1 MSFFTEIITSPL
13 FIFIILLLILVL
25 SIVFGKNKIL
35 QGFSE
40 KSEGFVDFNI
50 TANMGDLVNIPQYS
64 ASVSVI
70 KLYDNL
76 YFDNKNGNLIEIDA
90 PAFHGSDT
98 HISMPTTP
106 YAEHISKPSN
116 DIISNASILL
126 ASPAGMN
133 YTNDLQMVET
143 DLKNIIQNP
152 ASHAMIE
159 NIKTDVQ
166 TIQSSPQ
173 AAIIMED
180 IKNVQASPQVAK
192 LMGDIQSIQSSPQV
206 AKLMNDV
213 QSGIQNNPSAH
224 QLQNDLTTTN
234 QDYAALIKT
243 PEGKS
248 FSQNLQKNNEPMTGM
263 TPALTPA
270 STPALTPTST
280 PALSSNQNNS
290 NKITNIYV
298 IDRNSL
304 VQTYAGNATNI
315 LPNYPS
321 AVSDSNFNFTY
332 ITRSK
337 NTDCYQVFYF
347 AWGSNT
353 FIHIFNQTKSQ
364 NIYSFLFDKD
374 GMTKEQSYF
383 NNGSFPTLPVLDNP
397 SLSSNPSDNTFV
409 ILPQYG
415 PGNKLYQL
423 NNLVAFDT
431 NNGNLILETPQSTQG
446 MTIYNR
452 YGNPITT
459 TNLSNIVDSVN
470 FTSWTKNIGQ
480 FMVVYI
486 ANQQNT
492 LVFVLT
498 NDSTQGIYKIVN
510 AVVFTPSG
518 PQNIFINKPMNGNM
532 SGNMYGTAAMPN
544 TGLNSSE
551 YWKWFW
557 YWNTTAN
564 NSVQNPGMLNIGGKN
579 FSEDYLLKTQIVP
592 PVCPGCATG
601 CPTCSNGN
609 HTSNISTPPSSYA
622 TPSSSYKGGPVS
634 SVLNNTVNTAGNVL
648 NNTVDAAGNIVTTTV
663 GAAENVANNAINT
676 IGSIGKGNATN
687 VSNIYTTN
695 SNGFNTLPVPTG
707 PNSNGTYAAGNL
719 NSVYQSTA
727 NNANTKTPI
736 DNYSAY
742 GALPSKGGNFIP
754 ITNDFSA
761 FRK

>member
-50 TANMGDLVNIPQYS
+50 TANMGDSVNIPQYS

-98 HISMPTTP
+98 PMSMPITP
-106 YAEHISKPSN
+106 SATPMSMPITPSATPMSMPITPSATPISTPSN
-116 DIISNASILL
+116 DIIANSSNLL
-126 ASPAGMN
+126 ASPEAMN
-133 YTNDLQMVET
+133 YTNDLQMVEK
-143 DLKNIIQNP
+143 DLKNIIQSP
-152 ASHAMIE
+152 ASHAMIQ

-166 TIQSSPQ
+166 SITSSPQ
-173 AAIIMED
+173 VD
-180 IKNVQASPQVAK
+180 K
-192 LMGDIQSIQSSPQV
+192 LMGD
-206 AKLMNDV
+206 L
-213 QSGIQNNPSAH
+213 QSGIQNNPSGQ
-224 QLQNDLTTTN
+224 QLQNDLTTTK

-243 PEGKS
+243 PEGQT
-248 FSQNLQKNNEPMTGM
+248 FSQNLQKINEPMTGM
-263 TPALTPA
+263 TPALAPA
-270 STPALTPTST
+270 ST

-332 ITRSK
+332 VTRSK

-347 AWGSNT
+347 AWGTTT

-364 NIYSFLFDKD
+364 NIYSFLFDNN
-374 GMTKEQSYF
+374 GMIKEQSYF

-415 PGNKLYQL
+415 PGNQLYQL
-423 NNLVAFDT
+423 NNLVDFDT
-431 NNGNLILETPQSTQG
+431 NNGNIVLETPESTQG

-452 YGNPITT
+452 SGNPITT
-459 TNLSNIVDSVN
+459 TNLSNTVDSVD
-470 FTSWTKNIGQ
+470 FISWTKNVEQ

-486 ANQQNT
+486 ANQKNT

-498 NDSTQGIYKIVN
+498 NDSTPGIFKIVN

-532 SGNMYGTAAMPN
+532 YGNMYGTAGMPN

-634 SVLNNTVNTAGNVL
+634 SVLNNTVGTAGNVL
-648 NNTVDAAGNIVTTTV
+648 NNTVDAAGNIITTTV
-663 GAAENVANNAINT
+663 GAAENVANNAINA

-695 SNGFNTLPVPTG
+695 SNGSNGSNGFNTLPVPTG

-727 NNANTKTPI
+727 SNANTKTPI